1 MNPEE
6 QSNNT
11 NNDVP
16 RDNPAGN
23 DGGNAQSSDN
33 QAGQSQSRP
42 PRRQN
47 AANGA
52 NGQGGNNSGGNRGN
66 RGPRSGGNGDGRRQA
81 GNGGGAG
88 RSQNPDNS
96 RGNGGQRMSGGSSA
110 SRGAAVR
117 AQKRSQMDAQKI
129 ANQYQS
135 ANVDGQPRRANVV
148 DDRPRLKIIGLGG
161 MDGGGSKNMILV
173 EYVNDAVVLDCG
185 NDLGVDLPGINYG
198 IADTAYMES
207 IRHKLRAYIITHG
220 HLDHIGG
227 LPHVVPKFPAP
238 IYGSKFTI
246 GRVEEIFANFGLPM
260 PEGFELKTVTMN
272 EDTHE
277 KLKVGEF
284 FVELVRITH
293 SIPGSTCIVL
303 DTPVGR
309 IINTGDFRFDP
320 NPLDHE
326 KSDYDRL
333 TELGNEGVLALLSES
348 TTVERPGRTPSES
361 TIEQTFIDIISN
373 APGRIFVGLFS
384 TNMNRVQMIVNAA
397 VHHNRKVAM
406 DGRSMVSTLEM
417 AIRHGFM
424 KVPKG
429 TFVPIASVPTM
440 KDQDV
445 VVVCTGS
452 QGEPSSALQRMAGG
466 EHRHIKLK
474 EQDTVILSS
483 TPIPESGNDALIG
496 QMVDGLTK
504 KGVHVFEARLHE
516 LDGVGPLHV
525 SGHASRDEYAD
536 MINMTKPKFFI
547 PIYGAYRVKQRHIE
561 LAIEQG
567 IPRANTY
574 NAENG
579 EVIALTADKME
590 IEGEVP
596 HGTILVDQTGAIVS
610 HVVIKDRVLLAEE
623 GLVAIVLTV
632 DKRSGNLMT
641 SPDIISRGF
650 IYMRDNED
658 LMNGLRVELKRA
670 VQQRFKRVDLDRFKA
685 EIKDHVTHYLFEN
698 TQRSPIIIPVVN
710 VIGGNGGNG
719 GNKNAE
725 GGRQGDAKAPA
736 GARPKT
742 AEEIAAEQQQRF
754 NEMRA
759 RLLTQDARVD

>member
-1 MNPEE
+1 M
-6 QSNNT
+6 
-11 NNDVP
+11 
-16 RDNPAGN
+16 DNKP
-23 DGGNAQSSDN
+23 QDN
-33 QAGQSQSRP
+33 RP
-42 PRRQN
+42 PRR
-47 AANGA
+47 
-52 NGQGGNNSGGNRGN
+52 GQGDN
-66 RGPRSGGNGDGRRQA
+66 RSGGNNRQRSDRPPQQ
-81 GNGGGAG
+81 NSTNRGG
-88 RSQNPDNS
+88 
-96 RGNGGQRMSGGSSA
+96 A

-129 ANQYQS
+129 ANQYAAAHMS
-135 ANVDGQPRRANVV
+135 QPNSTERRANVI
-148 DDRPRLKIIGLGG
+148 DDSPRLRIIGLGG

-173 EYVNDAVVLDCG
+173 EYQNDAVVLDCG

-198 IADTAYMES
+198 IADTAYLET
-207 IRHKLRAYIITHG
+207 IRPKLRAYIITHG

-227 LPHVVPKFPAP
+227 LPHIVPKFPAP

-246 GRVEEIFANFGLPM
+246 GRVEEIFENFGLPM
-260 PEGFELKTVTMN
+260 PDGFELKTVTMN

-277 KLKVGEF
+277 RLKVGVF

-326 KSDYDRL
+326 RTDMERL
-333 TELGNEGVLALLSES
+333 KQLGDEGVLALLSES

-361 TIEQTFIDIISN
+361 TIEQSFIDIMDQ

-384 TNMNRVQMIVNAA
+384 TNMNRVQMIINAA
-397 VHHNRKVAM
+397 THHGRKVAM

-417 AIRHGFM
+417 AVRHGFM
-424 KVPKG
+424 RVAKG
-429 TFVPIASVPTM
+429 TFVPIASAATM
-440 KDQDV
+440 KDSEL

-452 QGEPSSALQRMAGG
+452 QGEPSSALQRMASGD
-466 EHRHIKLK
+466 HKHIKLK

-483 TPIPESGNDALIG
+483 SPIPESGNDALIG
-496 QMVDGLTK
+496 SMVDGLVR
-504 KGVHVFEARLHE
+504 KGVHVFEHRNHE

-536 MINMTKPKFFI
+536 MIQATRPKFFV
-547 PIYGAYRVKQRHIE
+547 PIYGAYRVKQRHVE

-567 IPRANTY
+567 IPRANTI

-579 EVIALTADKME
+579 QVIAITRDKME
-590 IEGEVP
+590 LAGEVP
-596 HGTILVDQTGAIVS
+596 SGTILVDQTGAIVS
-610 HVVIKDRVLLAEE
+610 NIVVKDRVLLSEE
-623 GLVAIVLTV
+623 GLVAVVLTV
-632 DKRSGNLMT
+632 DKKSGNLLT

-658 LMNGLRVELKRA
+658 LMNGLRQELRRA
-670 VQQRFKRVDLDRFKA
+670 VGQRFKRVDLDRFKA
-685 EIKDHVTHYLFEN
+685 ELKDHVTHYLFEQ
-698 TQRSPIIIPVVN
+698 TQRSPIVIPVVN
-710 VIGGNGGNG
+710 VIGGKG
-719 GNKNAE
+719 E
-725 GGRQGDAKAPA
+725 V
-736 GARPKT
+736 KT
-742 AEEIAAEQQQRF
+742 AVNGHTKATDEMANDQEKRF
-754 NEMRA
+754 QEMRA